1 MNSAPEWMGYAWRM
15 RDLGK
20 DIPGYRI
27 VRELGRG
34 GMASVYL
41 AIQESLGRDVALKL
55 LSAQLAAEPAAAERF
70 LREGRIA
77 AKLSHRNIV
86 GVYDVG
92 VYQGQPYLTME
103 YVPGG
108 TVSTDAHA
116 PGEAL
121 EIARQIALALDHA
134 HSEGVIHRDLKP
146 ENILRRKDGSYAL
159 ADFGIARTLAS
170 TSTLTQEGTTVG
182 TPHYMSPEQLQGQ
195 PLDGRSDIYSLGV
208 LLFQLLTGR
217 LPYRGTDG
225 APVGMQHVHAP
236 IPSLPDGMG
245 RYQAL
250 LDSLM
255 AKSPD
260 QRPATGADAAKRI
273 EALQTSSHATIP
285 NDRVTAPT
293 RQLPRWVVRGA
304 LVCLVAGLIGYFV
317 VRSGAIGMA
326 NPVETASGFSIAVLP
341 FENLSSEKDNDY
353 FVAGMQDLILT
364 RLADIPELKVV
375 SRTSTAKYNSRPDN
389 LRRVGQEL
397 GVTHVLE
404 GSVQRAGKDVLI
416 NVQLIDARNDGHV
429 WAQDYPRTL
438 DNIFGVE
445 SEVAQKIAD
454 ALKTKTLNFI
464 GRAQLDLGHTDE
476 VIKEID
482 QSDAPQNAAPR
493 SRDTALLVDCTNA
506 HVYAD
511 AGRADRATALLERV
525 LNAARDSASAQN
537 YCTPA
542 TLWLDHAWDPIRGSA
557 SFRALQARYAA
568 NVPESVRNSVPAG
581 NDAPKN

>member
-1 MNSAPEWMGYAWRM
+1 MGYAWRM
-15 RDLGK
+15 LALGK

-27 VRELGRG
+27 LRELGRG
-34 GMASVYL
+34 GMAVVYL
-41 AIQESLGRDVALKL
+41 AIQESLGREVALKL

-86 GVYDVG
+86 SVYDVG

-103 YVPGG
+103 YMPAG

-134 HSEGVIHRDLKP
+134 HTEGVIHRDLKP

-159 ADFGIARTLAS
+159 ADFGIARTLDS
-170 TSTLTQEGTTVG
+170 TNTLTQEGTTVG

-236 IPSLPDGMG
+236 IPSLPDGLG

-250 LDSLM
+250 LDSLL
-255 AKSPD
+255 AKSPN

-285 NDRVTAPT
+285 NERVARRQRPTWVAP
-293 RQLPRWVVRGA
+293 VV
-304 LVCLVAGLIGYFV
+304 LVFVAIGLAGYFV
-317 VRSGAIGMA
+317 MRLGAIGTA
-326 NPVETASGFSIAVLP
+326 TPAETASGFSVAVLP

-375 SRTSTAKYNSRPDN
+375 SRTSTAKYSSRPDN

-476 VIKEID
+476 VIKAID
-482 QSDAPQNAAPR
+482 QSDAPQAAAPR

-525 LNAARDSASAQN
+525 LATAHDSASAQN

-542 TLWLDHAWDPIRGSA
+542 MLWLDHAWDPIRGSA

-568 NVPESVRNSVPAG
+568 NVPESVRNSVPAD
-581 NDAPKN
+581 NDAARK